1 MAEVRPQVVYS
12 DVAEGADL
20 QGQLFAGKKF
30 FIAQRC
36 PMRSSFVEQVKSNG
50 GKVVP
55 LEKLADYIIVDHMRK
70 DIPAGSISYTFIEQS
85 IRKGE
90 LQDPDDHVAGEPAG
104 TVREIGSFRPTKSG
118 RIPFTAEDDR
128 QLYNWIKSYERDGS
142 AIMGNVIYKQL
153 EEKNPRHPWQSWR
166 DRYVKHLQYKPPPGC
181 APTNGPLSPPSDVP
195 PSDVDSAARQPVSER
210 RKDSTVSR
218 NADRIKQVRSEVEE
232 PEEAEQP
239 REAGSP
245 VWNSEDW
252 DELYNNVPIIQNA
265 PARDYIAGWEPWAQ
279 GTDHTA
285 QQWRDFY
292 EKTVLPRWEKDQDV
306 KDTIEV
312 KPAKEQRQRPP
323 SPSVIIYTPKKN
335 TKNRNSSS
343 AQKPRKSPVQAS
355 TATMQ
360 SLAVGDSV
368 KSRDDLIYELMG
380 HRKGRQQMVAYR
392 FYFEAHRHEL
402 EDCDPTDYSAPHR
415 KLNPR
420 WKALSGKEQAPY
432 YQLEAADR
440 ERHRLES
447 NPTEYREWRLQ
458 YINSSK
464 GNSSKRGREEDDESE
479 ETQKEFSD
487 SRRSKKQRQQESVA
501 NQGDVQNEMEGQ
513 DQDVVDQSQDAME
526 DDQAAESSHEDPSME
541 QNAQRI
547 YVDVSD
553 DSEPEEEDEAPEEA
567 QEARTPKHRVIDLS
581 DDEDESE
588 EEQEDEGQDEVEEV
602 DHKEQTVFDD
612 ASASP
617 SPHQSRYKPPTAL
630 DTQAIL
636 ADPTQVLD
644 VGLADLPNSQE
655 HIPNVDV
662 PDLSYTQGENP
673 DTGPVELPDTHL
685 DHSSD
690 RSSSPL
696 PDHAASDGTS
706 HSIQEFRS
714 LEHLERQRQSTPPLD
729 LNMPEPDMDSD
740 VEWDSQEDPDPPLD
754 GEATMEFYHEMLD
767 RGYDDELIRDVMRA
781 CMTRAKLSEEVL
793 AKVAHGE
800 PWPERRGVWTAE
812 DDEDL
817 ESTDARRVRRVIKKH
832 TDDEWGGCME
842 RRTVL
847 EYIRQVSE
855 QRQG

>member
-12 DVAEGADL
+12 DVVEGADL

-55 LEKLADYIIVDHMRK
+55 LEKFADYMIVDHMRK

-90 LQDPDDHVAGEPAG
+90 LEDPDDHIAGEPAG

-128 QLYNWIKSYERDGS
+128 QLYNWIKSYERDGG

-166 DRYVKHLQYKPPPGC
+166 DRYVKQLQYKPPPGC

-195 PSDVDSAARQPVSER
+195 PSDVDSAARPPVPEQPKSR
-210 RKDSTVSR
+210 TVSKDAYKAER
-218 NADRIKQVRSEVEE
+218 FRSEVNEADKAERVQVKVDEAKE
-232 PEEAEQP
+232 PERP
-239 REAGSP
+239 REASAP
-245 VWNSEDW
+245 VWSSEDW
-252 DELYNNVPIIQNA
+252 VEVYSNVSTIQDT
-265 PARDYIAGWEPWAQ
+265 PARDYIAGWEGWAE

-285 QQWRDFY
+285 QEWRDFY
-292 EKTVLPRWEKDQDV
+292 EKTVLPRWEKDQDAKNTIKV
-306 KDTIEV
+306 KS
-312 KPAKEQRQRPP
+312 AKEQRQRPP
-323 SPSVIIYTPKKN
+323 SPSVVITTPKK
-335 TKNRNSSS
+335 KNRIQSSS
-343 AQKPRKSPVQAS
+343 SVQAPGKLPVQAS
-355 TATMQ
+355 TTTTQ
-360 SLAVGDSV
+360 SPAAGDS
-368 KSRDDLIYELMG
+368 KQSHDNLIYELMG

-415 KLNPR
+415 ILNPR
-420 WKALSGKEQAPY
+420 WKALSEQEQAPY
-432 YQLEAADR
+432 YDLEAADK
-440 ERHRLES
+440 ERHRLEN
-447 NPTEYREWRLQ
+447 NPTEYREWCLEYRK
-458 YINSSK
+458 SSK
-464 GNSSKRGREEDDESE
+464 LNSSKRGREDADGDENRE
-479 ETQKEFSD
+479 ELPD
-487 SRRSKKQRQQESVA
+487 SWRSKRQRQQESVSLEDKHELET
-501 NQGDVQNEMEGQ
+501 QKQ
-513 DQDVVDQSQDAME
+513 DQGVVDLGE
-526 DDQAAESSHEDPSME
+526 DIEDQVAVAIEQHQPGESSEEEPSMD
-541 QNAQRI
+541 QFAQKI

-553 DSEPEEEDEAPEEA
+553 DSEPEEQDETPEEV
-567 QEARTPKHRVIDLS
+567 QEGRTPKHRIIDLS
-581 DDEDESE
+581 DDEDGTE
-588 EEQEDEGQDEVEEV
+588 EEQEDEGQEEEEY
-602 DHKEQTVFDD
+602 DHNEQTIFDN

-617 SPHQSRYKPPTAL
+617 SPRQSRYRPPAVL

-644 VGLADLPNSQE
+644 VSIAEP
-655 HIPNVDV
+655 
-662 PDLSYTQGENP
+662 P
-673 DTGPVELPDTHL
+673 DTQF

-690 RSSSPL
+690 RASSPL
-696 PDHAASDGTS
+696 AGHAASDGTS

-714 LEHLERQRQSTPPLD
+714 LEDLERQRHSTPPLD
-729 LNMPEPDMDSD
+729 LAMPQPDMDSD
-740 VEWDSQEDPDPPLD
+740 VEWDSQDMPDDSDPPLD
-754 GEATMEFYHEMLD
+754 GEDTIEFYHEMLD
-767 RGYDDELIRDVMRA
+767 RGYEDELIRDVMRA

-793 AKVAHGE
+793 AEVAHGE

-817 ESTDARRVRRVIKKH
+817 ESTDARRVRRVMKKH
-832 TDDEWGGCME
+832 TDDQWGGCEE

-847 EYIRQVSE
+847 DYIRQVSG
-855 QRQG
+855 QQQD